1 MAEGWFDLSAD
12 GGWPWEGLAPGPQLA
27 AVLAEVDGSSLPGQ
41 ARVSLLRACEALA
54 GWVAVRSAHALVDVA
69 DAVQAAAGDRGAA
82 TSSSSWVGEEV
93 GAALRL
99 APRTAVGRV
108 AAAWDLVRRW
118 PVLGEQVASGVLTW
132 GQARVVAEGVAV
144 LAGCLDA
151 QGRDLAQVAV
161 QRLLWTAH
169 RYPPARL
176 RERVT
181 ACVLALD
188 PAAAARRRRRAVR
201 EESGVSWWS
210 EPDGMGCVAVRGAAP
225 DLLRL
230 REAIHAHA
238 RHAQT
243 AASAAGSTAGSAG
256 DAEGAGGVEFTVGQW
271 RVAAVLDAF
280 GLPSATYPTT
290 PTPAAGSGPGSDAS
304 SGAAP
309 DAGAG
314 CGRVGFGR
322 PVVGVVVDLATL
334 LDLADAPGQ
343 LPGYGPIDPDL
354 ARALA
359 GDADWVRWVSD
370 PVTGHLLDEG
380 TRRFPGAR
388 LARFIQARD
397 ARCSH
402 PGCGARSARC
412 DVDHVPAYRDGGST
426 RADRLAATC
435 PKHNRGRDAA
445 GWTAVPDPITDPYA
459 GPEPVWTSPLGRT
472 YRTTTTEVLPHPT
485 GPSRPPPDEPPF

>member
-118 PVLGEQVASGVLTW
+118 PVLGEQVAAGSLTW

-144 LAGCLDA
+144 LAGRLDA
-151 QGRDLAQVAV
+151 QGRDLAEVAV
-161 QRLLWTAH
+161 ERLLWTAH

-201 EESGVSWWS
+201 EESGVSWWA
-210 EPDGMGCVAVRGAAP
+210 EPDAMGCLAVRGAAP

-230 REAIHAHA
+230 RDAIHAHA
-238 RHAQT
+238 HHAQTAAQARGSQT
-243 AASAAGSTAGSAG
+243 AASAAGDAG
-256 DAEGAGGVEFTVGQW
+256 DAEGAGFTVGQW

-280 GLPSATYPTT
+280 ALPSATYPTSG
-290 PTPAAGSGPGSDAS
+290 PTPGAASAAGPAPSGPG
-304 SGAAP
+304 
-309 DAGAG
+309 
-314 CGRVGFGR
+314 CG

-334 LDLADAPGQ
+334 LDLADAPGL

-359 GDADWVRWVSD
+359 GDADWVRWVTD
-370 PVTGHLLDEG
+370 PVTGHLLDDG
-380 TRRFPGAR
+380 TRRFPGTR
-388 LARFIQARD
+388 LARFIKARD
-397 ARCSH
+397 ARCTH
-402 PGCGARSARC
+402 PGCGRRATGC
-412 DVDHVPAYRDGGST
+412 DVDHVPAYRDSPST

-445 GWTAVPDPITDPYA
+445 GWTARPDPIRDPYA
-459 GPEPVWTSPLGRT
+459 GPEPVWTSPLART
-472 YRTTTTEVLPHPT
+472 YRATTTEVLPHPS